1 MSRSRSRSTIQLDVL
16 LEDERDSTPAH
27 IADAAEKS
35 FDAIPGG
42 KLIPLDRI
50 DTWERQPRKSFDEE
64 GIVELAASIA
74 ASGVLEPLVVRRH
87 VTQPGRYIIIAGH
100 RRLLAARR
108 VHGSED
114 AEERARVEALPCV
127 IREATDD
134 SAFADALVENLVR
147 KDLTRREMMDAVK
160 VLQDEYKWTLRE
172 IARRTGRNQHDLSV
186 LARIAADTDLSQLVA
201 DDIIS
206 PTALGVLVEEKH
218 TPIRGTVVAAIR
230 AGRVKTVSD
239 VEEAVRAAH
248 AAQDVPPPVV
258 QVSDITHPAAP
269 PHAPLDGRRAPV
281 EVSDI
286 THPAD
291 PQTTGVTHED
301 APEHPTPPPRSAP
314 RVTPVERVQSTLGA
328 SGTPVPTTTTAPSRV
343 PVLYQPFVDWRARI
357 YGEMDSLTTDERD
370 TLARLLTVDVARIRE
385 RLTDRS
391 PTT

>member
-1 MSRSRSRSTIQLDVL
+1 MSRSRSRSAIQLDVL
-16 LEDERDSTPAH
+16 LEDERDSTPTH

-64 GIVELAASIA
+64 GIAELAASIA
-74 ASGVLEPLVVRRH
+74 ASGVLEPLVVRRNA
-87 VTQPGRYIIIAGH
+87 TEPGRYIIIAGH

-114 AEERARVEALPCV
+114 ADERARVEALPCV

-160 VLQDEYKWTLRE
+160 ALKNEYGWSVRA

-186 LARIAADTDLSQLVA
+186 LARIAADADLSQLIA

-218 TPIRGTVVAAIR
+218 TPVRATVIAAIR
-230 AGRVKTVSD
+230 SGRLKTVGD
-239 VEEAVRAAH
+239 VEEATKAAH
-248 AAQDVPPPVV
+248 AAREAPAQAVG
-258 QVSDITHPAAP
+258 VSDITHFTSP
-269 PHAPLDGRRAPV
+269 PHEPHSTPRDRV
-281 EVSDI
+281 DVSDI
-286 THPAD
+286 THSVASQASIPDSSVKPETGRDVDALANGGMVEPTSPVRAHGQRNGPAAD
-291 PQTTGVTHED
+291 D
-301 APEHPTPPPRSAP
+301 ASRF
-314 RVTPVERVQSTLGA
+314 ERVLA
-328 SGTPVPTTTTAPSRV
+328 
-343 PVLYQPFVDWRARI
+343 
-357 YGEMDSLTTDERD
+357 DSLAAIRSCFPLTAADKAKGRAFTSEILALIDSTDDHEFD
-370 TLARLLTVDVARIRE
+370 AAL
-385 RLTDRS
+385 
-391 PTT
+391 

>member
-1 MSRSRSRSTIQLDVL
+1 MSRSRSRSAIQLDVL

-114 AEERARVEALPCV
+114 ADERARVEALPCV

-160 VLQDEYKWTLRE
+160 ALKNEYGWSVRA

-186 LARIAADTDLSQLVA
+186 LARIAADEDLSQLIA

-218 TPIRGTVVAAIR
+218 TPVRETVIAAIR
-230 AGRVKTVSD
+230 SGRLKTVGD
-239 VEEAVRAAH
+239 VEEATKAAH
-248 AAQDVPPPVV
+248 AAREAPAQAVGASDITHFTSPPHEPHSTPRDRVD
-258 QVSDITHPAAP
+258 VSDITHPVASQARIPDSSVKPKTGRDVDALADGGMVEPTSPVRAHGQRNGPAA
-269 PHAPLDGRRAPV
+269 D
-281 EVSDI
+281 
-286 THPAD
+286 
-291 PQTTGVTHED
+291 D
-301 APEHPTPPPRSAP
+301 ASRF
-314 RVTPVERVQSTLGA
+314 ERVLADSLAAIRSCFPLGA
-328 SGTPVPTTTTAPSRV
+328 ADKAKG
-343 PVLYQPFVDWRARI
+343 RAFTSEI
-357 YGEMDSLTTDERD
+357 LALINSTDDHEFD
-370 TLARLLTVDVARIRE
+370 AAL
-385 RLTDRS
+385 
-391 PTT
+391 